1 MEVIL
6 LALSIIPVIL
16 LMIFIY
22 RKDKYEKEPV
32 KMLVKAFLGGIVSV
46 IIVFPIVY
54 LFNSIYYTEST
65 FYLAFVEAGIPEET
79 AKFLM
84 LYLIIWKNKNFN
96 EYMDGIVY
104 AAFVGLGFA
113 CVENIMYVFSAAGE
127 SFGTGVS
134 TSITRALL
142 SVPAH
147 FLFGII
153 MGYFFSLAK
162 FNNGHKVK
170 YLLTGLL
177 LAILAHGLF
186 DWLLMTMGALGNG
199 ISALLLI
206 GFIILDIYLW
216 KSGIRLIRRHQ
227 EQSQFKDTE
236 REFEAEYTDRDSGNI
251 YADYN
256 NDLNSIDWNAGFKNQ
271 K

>member
-1 MEVIL
+1 
-6 LALSIIPVIL
+6 
-16 LMIFIY
+16 
-22 RKDKYEKEPV
+22 
-32 KMLVKAFLGGIVSV
+32 
-46 IIVFPIVY
+46 
-54 LFNSIYYTEST
+54 
-65 FYLAFVEAGIPEET
+65 
-79 AKFLM
+79 
-84 LYLIIWKNKNFN
+84 
-96 EYMDGIVY
+96 
-104 AAFVGLGFA
+104 
-113 CVENIMYVFSAAGE
+113 
-127 SFGTGVS
+127 
-134 TSITRALL
+134 
-142 SVPAH
+142 
-147 FLFGII
+147 

-251 YADYN
+251 YADNN